1 VRLRR
6 MFVRGRAAHPML
18 VAQKLIHSAR
28 AERFS
33 RCQLQELQVPERGLR
48 IGLAPELI
56 KQRHVTLPRIKRSAL
71 ARRRAIKKRQPR
83 RRGRAIIRQRRN
95 GHLSRRSGRGGG
107 GSQPSDAVAD
117 GVVRGEALIVDEALA
132 RGAKRLPR
140 HLRETSLRR
149 LACGLRDL
157 DRHDDELLVSSSYH
171 G

>member
-1 VRLRR
+1 
-6 MFVRGRAAHPML
+6 ML

-33 RCQLQELQVPERGLR
+33 RCQLQDLQVPERGLR